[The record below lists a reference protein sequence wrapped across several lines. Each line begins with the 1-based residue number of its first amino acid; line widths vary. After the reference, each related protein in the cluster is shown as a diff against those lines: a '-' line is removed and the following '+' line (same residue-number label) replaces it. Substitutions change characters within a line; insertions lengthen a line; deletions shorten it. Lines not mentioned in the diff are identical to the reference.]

1 MHLNRSFGKLTAI
14 LLPFILTGCSR
25 SPSIIAPA
33 STSAKAITDLMWGFS
48 GVAGLGFVI
57 VEAILI
63 YTLFRFRHKDST
75 QLVKA
80 TLPKQIE
87 GNRLLEVAWTI
98 IPAILLLTIFIF
110 TVSTLWAI
118 KVRPSQVPPDT
129 QVVNINV
136 IGHQWWWEFR
146 YPDLDITTAQELH
159 VPVDSLVFITV
170 DSADV
175 IHSFWVPQ
183 MGGKIDAIHGHL
195 NQSWFQ
201 PTHIGRYVGECSEY
215 CGTEHAHMRL
225 DLVVESPED
234 YTTWVRQ
241 QQSPIP
247 MLTGEAAEGKELFLN
262 GMCTACHTINGTEA
276 EGILGPNLTHLGS
289 RQDIAGAVLTNTP
302 ENLSKWLENPDSV
315 KPGVKM
321 PKPDNSDAER
331 ELLVMFLQSLK

>member
-1 MHLNRSFGKLTAI
+1 MQTIRSFEKLTAFF
-14 LLPFILTGCSR
+14 LLFFLTGCSR

-48 GVAGLGFVI
+48 GVAGLGFVV
-57 VEAILI
+57 VEAILL
-63 YTLFRFRHKDST
+63 YTIIRFRHKNGA
-75 QLVKA
+75 QLTKS
-80 TLPKQIE
+80 TLPRQIE
-87 GNRLLEVAWTI
+87 GNRLLEVVWTV
-98 IPAILLLTIFIF
+98 IPAVLLLIIFVF

-118 KVRPSQVPPDT
+118 KVRPSQIPPDT
-129 QVVNINV
+129 HVVNINV

-183 MGGKIDAIHGHL
+183 MGGKIDVIPGHL
-195 NQSWFQ
+195 NQTWFQ

-225 DLVVESPED
+225 DLVVESPDE
-234 YTTWVRQ
+234 YATWVRQ
-241 QQSPIP
+241 QQAPIP
-247 MLTGEAAEGKELFLN
+247 NLTGEAAEGEKVFMN
-262 GMCTACHTINGTEA
+262 GMCGACHTINGTDA

-289 RQDIAGAVLTNTP
+289 RQDIGGAVLTNTP
-302 ENLSKWLENPDSV
+302 ENLSRWLENPDSV

-321 PKPDNSDAER
+321 PKPDLSDKER
-331 ELLVMFLQSLK
+331 SLLVAFLESLK

>member
-48 GVAGLGFVI
+48 GVAGLGFII
-57 VEAILI
+57 VEGLLLF
-63 YTLFRFRHKDST
+63 TLFRFRHKDGT
-75 QLVKA
+75 QLIKA

-87 GNRLLEVAWTI
+87 GNRVLEVVWTI
-98 IPAILLLTIFIF
+98 VPAVLLLMIFIF

-118 KVRPSQVPPDT
+118 KNRPSLVPPDN

-136 IGHQWWWEFR
+136 TGHQWWWEFR
-146 YPDLDITTAQELH
+146 YPDLDITTAQEMH
-159 VPVDSLVFITV
+159 VPVNSLVFISV

-183 MGGKIDAIHGHL
+183 MGGKIDVIPGHI
-195 NQSWFQ
+195 NQTWFQ
-201 PTHIGRYVGECSEY
+201 PTQLGRYVGECSEY

-225 DLVVESPED
+225 DLVVESLED

-241 QQSPIP
+241 QQASIP
-247 MLTGEAAEGKELFLN
+247 SLTGEDAEGRRCFPKRN
-262 GMCTACHTINGTEA
+262 VRYA
-276 EGILGPNLTHLGS
+276 
-289 RQDIAGAVLTNTP
+289 TP
-302 ENLSKWLENPDSV
+302 SMV
-315 KPGVKM
+315 
-321 PKPDNSDAER
+321 PK
-331 ELLVMFLQSLK
+331 L

>member
-1 MHLNRSFGKLTAI
+1 MQTNRRFIKLTAFF
-14 LLPFILTGCSR
+14 LLFFLTGCSR

-48 GVAGLGFVI
+48 GVAGLGFVV
-57 VEAILI
+57 VEAILL
-63 YTLFRFRHKDST
+63 YTIFRFKHKDDA
-75 QLVKA
+75 QLTKA
-80 TLPKQIE
+80 TLPKQVE
-87 GNRLLEVAWTI
+87 GNRLLEIIWTI
-98 IPAILLLTIFIF
+98 IPAVLLLIIFIY

-118 KVRPSQVPPDT
+118 KVRPSQIPPDT

-146 YPDLDITTAQELH
+146 YPDLGITTAQELH

-183 MGGKIDAIHGHL
+183 MGGKIDVIPGHL
-195 NQSWFQ
+195 NQTWFQ

-225 DLVVESPED
+225 DLVVESPDD
-234 YTTWVRQ
+234 YATWVRQ
-241 QQSPIP
+241 QQAPIP
-247 MLTGEAAEGKELFLN
+247 SFTGEAAEGEKVFMN
-262 GMCTACHTINGTEA
+262 GMCSTCHTINGTDA

-289 RQDIAGAVLTNTP
+289 RQDIGGAVLTNTP

-321 PKPDNSDAER
+321 PKPDLSDEER
-331 ELLVMFLQSLK
+331 SLLVAFLDSLK